1 MTTMYE
7 PTGSQVLRS
16 RSWMPEHRD
25 LVSEPPPE
33 DIRSGH
39 GIWSST
45 FMETSFSWWL
55 RSTAEHFSDA
65 LDTRH
70 DEHVYVAIIKHCN
83 GRVDLPDSCLW
94 LAGPHSIIAGVHSG
108 DQTPDPI
115 ANETADV
122 VDAFER
128 IRAELGLTQKEMFK
142 ATGISKRTFHSWSD
156 KPAGTRPR
164 VASLGRL
171 WELADAVDDLRETL
185 DQPLSRWLRGD
196 KKRISA
202 LLEGRFDEL
211 VDLAVD
217 RAPFPRR
224 EIGTSVYEGV
234 AEYVETP
241 IIRAGGPLVTEDVE
255 DGFAR

>member
-7 PTGSQVLRS
+7 PTGAQVLRS
-16 RSWMPEHRD
+16 RSWTSEQGD
-25 LVSEPPPE
+25 LAQEPPPD

-45 FMETSFSWWL
+45 FMETSSSLWL

-65 LDTRH
+65 LDARH
-70 DEHVYVAIIKHCN
+70 DEHVYVAIMKHCN
-83 GRVDLPDSCLW
+83 GRVDLPDSYLW
-94 LAGPHSIIAGVHSG
+94 LAGPHSIIAGVQRW
-108 DQTPDPI
+108 DQEPDPI
-115 ANETADV
+115 ANETADA

-142 ATGISKRTFHSWSD
+142 ATGINKRTFHSWTE

-171 WELADAVDDLRETL
+171 WELADAVEDLRDTL

-202 LLEGRFDEL
+202 LLDGRFDEL

-217 RAPFPRR
+217 RSPFSRR
-224 EIGTSVYEGV
+224 EIGTSVYEGI

-241 IIRAGGPLVTEDVE
+241 IIRTGGPLVAEDVE